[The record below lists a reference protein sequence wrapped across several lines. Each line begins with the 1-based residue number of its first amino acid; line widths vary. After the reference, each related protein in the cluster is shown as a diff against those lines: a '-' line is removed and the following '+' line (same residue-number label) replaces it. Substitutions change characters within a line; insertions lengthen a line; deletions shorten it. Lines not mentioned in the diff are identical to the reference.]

1 MALLLRDRE
10 AANSA
15 ATPPPGNGASAVV
28 PDHACEACGAGMQR
42 GQDWCLECGTAA
54 RGRLGA
60 KAGWRAAFTIVSL
73 VLLLVFG
80 AGIAGYAALT
90 TDAER
95 TAAAPTQG
103 DGAPITAQA
112 PGTPGVPGV
121 PGPASTTITPGET
134 GPGTT
139 PPPIPP
145 GTAPSTDGALP
156 PLQTPTAK
164 GPKLV
169 IPPTSSSSPATNQVV
184 TPQGSTGATPSTGS
198 TGTTTTPSSGTTT
211 PSSGTTSP
219 SSGTTSPSTGAGT
232 AAAAAT
238 PQIIKLKAGAART
251 YDPGKRVGAEV
262 GPAANAIDGKPNTVW
277 DVTAPADGNPLAV
290 GVLLD
295 LGAPYALQ
303 SLRIA
308 TNTPGYRA
316 EIYGAVDAKEVPADL
331 IDKRWQHLTDSKSV
345 EDNAPI
351 LLKGRGEAPKFQL
364 VLVYVTTPGEPT
376 DPRAAIGEL
385 TLRGTP

>member
-1 MALLLRDRE
+1 VALLLRDRE

-28 PDHACEACGAGMQR
+28 PDFACETCGAGMQR

-60 KAGWRAAFTIVSL
+60 KGGWRAAFTIVSL

-95 TAAAPTQG
+95 TASAPTQG
-103 DGAPITAQA
+103 DGNPITAQTPVA
-112 PGTPGVPGV
+112 PGVPGV
-121 PGPASTTITPGET
+121 PGPDATTITPGET

-139 PPPIPP
+139 PPAVTQQIPP
-145 GTAPSTDGALP
+145 GTAGAP
-156 PLQTPTAK
+156 GVVQTPPAT
-164 GPKLV
+164 GPRLV
-169 IPPTSSSSPATNQVV
+169 IPPTKPSTPATNQTLPPGV
-184 TPQGSTGATPSTGS
+184 GTGS
-198 TGTTTTPSSGTTT
+198 TGTTGA
-211 PSSGTTSP
+211 
-219 SSGTTSPSTGAGT
+219 TGAGT
-232 AAAAAT
+232 TTKPPTGTATGTTAPSTGTTAPAAK
-238 PQIIKLKAGAART
+238 PQIITLKAGAAKT
-251 YDPGKRVGAEV
+251 YDPGARVGAEV
-262 GPAANAIDGKPNTVW
+262 GPAANAIDGKPGTVW
-277 DVTAPADGNPLAV
+277 DVTVPADGNPLGV
-290 GVLLD
+290 GILVD

-308 TNTPGYRA
+308 TNTPGYKA
-316 EIYGAVDAKEVPADL
+316 EIYGAVDAKEIPADL

-345 EDNAPI
+345 EDGAPI
-351 LLKGRGEAPKFQL
+351 LLKGKGQAPKFQL
-364 VLVYVTTPGEPT
+364 VLIYPTTPGEPT

>member
-10 AANSA
+10 AANHA
-15 ATPPPGNGASAVV
+15 ATPPPGNGASPVV
-28 PDHACEACGAGMQR
+28 PDFACEACGAGMQR
-42 GQDWCLECGTAA
+42 SQDWCLECGTAA
-54 RGRLGA
+54 RGRLAA

-95 TAAAPTQG
+95 TASAPTQG
-103 DGAPITAQA
+103 DGAPITAQTPA
-112 PGTPGVPGV
+112 APGVPGV

-139 PPPIPP
+139 PPAVTQQIPP
-145 GTAPSTDGALP
+145 GTDGAP
-156 PLQTPTAK
+156 AGAIQTPPAT

-169 IPPTSSSSPATNQVV
+169 IPPTKPSTPATNQAI
-184 TPQGSTGATPSTGS
+184 TPPASTGS
-198 TGTTTTPSSGTTT
+198 TPSRGSTPTPATGTTAP
-211 PSSGTTSP
+211 P
-219 SSGTTSPSTGAGT
+219 
-232 AAAAAT
+232 AA
-238 PQIIKLKAGAART
+238 PQVIKFKAGAAKT

-262 GPAANAIDGKPNTVW
+262 GPAGNAIDGKPGTVW
-277 DVTAPADGNPLAV
+277 DVTVPADGNPLAV
-290 GVLLD
+290 GILVD
-295 LGAPYALQ
+295 LGSPYALQ

-316 EIYGAVDAKEVPADL
+316 EIYGAVDAKEIPADL

-345 EDNAPI
+345 EDDAPI
-351 LLKGRGEAPKFQL
+351 LLKGKGDAPKYQL